1 MKKNKV
7 GQSDLF
13 VTEVCF
19 GTSPLG
25 DMPDTYG
32 YNVSEERAVRTIK
45 TIIESPINFI
55 DTSRNYGMGRSEER
69 LGLAIADNSFSNND
83 LIISTKLDRN
93 MQTNKFDYRQ
103 AQSSF
108 EKSLRALNVESVPIL
123 HLHDPEYASNLEDI
137 TAKGGALDFLFSLKD
152 QGLVKVVGLAMGK
165 LEIMEPLLKD
175 RPFDAIISHNRFS
188 ILNRQADALFSYAYD
203 NGISIF
209 NAAPYAGGILAK
221 GSAQTNRLV
230 YQEASKEKLTPVYR
244 VEEICRDYNIPLGA
258 VALQFSLR
266 DKRITSTIVGVSK
279 PERIK
284 ETISW
289 ANFPISKEAWDRL
302 YALPFSTIDPELDRI
317 YLAC

>member
-1 MKKNKV
+1 MKKNRV
-7 GQSDLF
+7 SQSDLF
-13 VTEVCF
+13 VSEICF

-32 YNVSEERAVRTIK
+32 YNVSEERAVKTIEA
-45 TIIESPINFI
+45 IIESPINFV

-69 LGLAIADNSFSNND
+69 LGLAINNKMSSNGD

-93 MQTNKFDYRQ
+93 METNKFDYRQ
-103 AQSSF
+103 AQKSF
-108 EKSLRALNVESVPIL
+108 EESLIALNVESVPIL
-123 HLHDPEYASNLEDI
+123 HLHDPEYASNLDEI
-137 TAKGGALDFLFSLKD
+137 TCKGGALDFLFSLKD

-165 LEIMEPLLKD
+165 LEIMEAIVKD

-188 ILNRQADALFSYAYD
+188 ILNRQADSLFTYAFE

-221 GSAQTNRLV
+221 GSNKTNRIV
-230 YQEASKEKLTPVYR
+230 YQEASKEKLAPIY
-244 VEEICRDYNIPLGA
+244 EIEKICLDYNIPVGA

-279 PERIK
+279 PDRIK
-284 ETISW
+284 QTLSW
-289 ANFPISKEAWDRL
+289 ANCPIPDEAWKRITN
-302 YALPFSTIDPELDRI
+302 LPFSTTDPEADRI